1 MADDRGPLKDTW
13 TFRFKAD
20 ALRAAC
26 EEQAASHRLHEEYWS
41 EKYQAWDAEMRDTAK
56 IEEQAITGGTQR
68 VLRYDTG
75 LQAKVTDASSRRNNH
90 RAMAETYER
99 WVMAL
104 KKAHPEEMLNLR
116 IDDVTFFF
124 PAKSPLP
131 EGS

>member
-26 EEQAASHRLHEEYWS
+26 EEQAASHRLHE
-41 EKYQAWDAEMRDTAK
+41 EMRDTAK